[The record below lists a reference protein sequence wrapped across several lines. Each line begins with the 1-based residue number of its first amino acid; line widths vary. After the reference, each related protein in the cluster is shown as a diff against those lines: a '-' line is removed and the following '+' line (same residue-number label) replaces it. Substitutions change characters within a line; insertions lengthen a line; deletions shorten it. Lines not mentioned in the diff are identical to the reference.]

1 MNGLHV
7 DSGNMNS
14 QGLNT
19 VSNAESFANEI
30 SNLSSNV
37 DSLMS
42 IWRGM
47 AATTFKEAVDEQIIN
62 LNSFRELL
70 TLLGEKISEGAR
82 HFDETEEENASM
94 ASNLF

>member
-1 MNGLHV
+1 MSGLHV
-7 DSGNMNS
+7 DAGNMNS
-14 QGLNT
+14 QGINT

-42 IWRGM
+42 IWRGL
-47 AATTFKEAVDEQIIN
+47 AANNFKEAVDGQIVN

-70 TLLGEKISEGAR
+70 SLLGEKISEGAR
-82 HFDETEEENASM
+82 HFDDTEQDNASA
-94 ASNLF
+94 ASSLF

>member
-1 MNGLHV
+1 MSGLHV
-7 DSGNMNS
+7 DAGSMNS

-19 VSNAESFANEI
+19 ISNAESFANEI
-30 SNLSSNV
+30 SNLGSNV

-70 TLLGEKISEGAR
+70 SLLGEKITECAR

>member
-1 MNGLHV
+1 MSGLHV
-7 DSGNMNS
+7 DAGSMNS

-19 VSNAESFANEI
+19 ISNAESFANEI

-47 AATTFKEAVDEQIIN
+47 AASTFKEAVDEQIIN

-70 TLLGEKISEGAR
+70 TLLGEKITEGAR